1 MTPRRT
7 IAAAL
12 VIAACLTFAAG
23 LVLPLFSIEPAAGRW
38 TPVIKI
44 FAKEQFAV
52 QSYTLPDGIAMLWS
66 GGEIFLAILLGLL
79 SLVLPVVKLCVLW
92 WEAFFPNALPHRV
105 LSFFRT
111 VSRYAMVEVFLIA
124 LTVLLVKGMPGGSRI
139 TLHLGT
145 YCFAASVLLG
155 LAASHLGAADSH
167 GESIIVGH
175 SNKI

>member
-52 QSYTLPDGIAMLWS
+52 QSYTLPGGIATLWS
-66 GGEIFLAILLGLL
+66 GGEIFLTILLGLL

-92 WEAFFPNALPHRV
+92 WEAFSPDALPPGL
-105 LSFFRT
+105 LSFFRA

-124 LTVLLVKGMPGGSRI
+124 LMVLMVKGMPGGSCI

-145 YCFAASVLLG
+145 YAFAASVLLG
-155 LAASHLGAADSH
+155 LAASHASERGDVQHL
-167 GESIIVGH
+167 EII
-175 SNKI
+175 